1 MLAGRN
7 TLKQIAQMNHT
18 DESIARIALCIVNY
32 IRVTVSIVTAGVV
45 TQRTS

>member
-1 MLAGRN
+1 MLAGN
-7 TLKQIAQMNHT
+7 ALKQIAQMNHT

-45 TQRTS
+45 TQRTR